1 MMPILIAAL
10 LFTAI
15 TLAGYAAYTWS
26 QESAEHRETLRGRL
40 RKITTAKP
48 DNVTASLLRD
58 QRLSS
63 IPLLNTLLGNTPL
76 VVPLVGMIRQAGLRR
91 RVGEVLLY
99 VPLLGLIG
107 ILFVLLVGG
116 SLVTALAVSLA
127 LASLPLLV
135 VARMRRT
142 RLLLFQEQLPD
153 ALDLIRSALQ
163 AGHGL
168 ITSMQVA
175 SETLP
180 DPVASE
186 LRYVVEETR
195 LGLTLRDALYHL
207 SERVGDPNVPLLIVG
222 ILVSQEVG
230 GNLAEVVDNTAS
242 TIRERA
248 KLQREIRVL
257 TAQSR
262 FSALLLTILPVAV
275 GLFMFFF
282 NWTYFEPMAK
292 TQSGIRLLLFSCF
305 LVLIGHL
312 LIRRIIRFRV

>member
-1 MMPILIAAL
+1 MPILLATL
-10 LFTAI
+10 LFAAI
-15 TLAGYAAYTWS
+15 ALAGFAMYAWT
-26 QESAEHRETLRGRL
+26 QQSADHRETLRGRL
-40 RKITTAKP
+40 RKITTGTP
-48 DNVTASLLRD
+48 DNITASLLRD

-63 IPLLNTLLGNTPL
+63 IPLLNSLLARTPM
-76 VVPLVGMIRQAGLRR
+76 VVPLVNMIRQAGLRQ

-99 VPLLGLIG
+99 IPLLATIG
-107 ILFVLLVGG
+107 ILFVRVVGG
-116 SLVTALAVSLA
+116 TWLVAFGVAFLLAA
-127 LASLPLLV
+127 LPLLV
-135 VARMRRT
+135 VARIRRK

-168 ITSMQVA
+168 LAAMQVA
-175 SETLP
+175 SETLS
-180 DPVASE
+180 DPVATE
-186 LRYVVEETR
+186 LRHVGEEVR

-230 GNLAEVVDNTAS
+230 GNLAEVVDNTAI

-248 KLQREIRVL
+248 KLQRDVRVL

-262 FSALLLTILPVAV
+262 FSAAVLTFLPVAV
-275 GLFMFFF
+275 GLFMATF
-282 NWTYFEPMAK
+282 NRGYFEPML
-292 TQSGIRLLLFSCF
+292 TTPGGLRLLMLSAG
-305 LVLIGHL
+305 LIVMGHL

>member
-1 MMPILIAAL
+1 MPVLLAVL
-10 LFTAI
+10 LFGAI
-15 TLAGYAAYTWS
+15 ALAGFALYLWS
-26 QESAEHRETLRGRL
+26 QQTADERARLRGRL
-40 RKITTAKP
+40 SKLTPAAGE
-48 DNVTASLLRD
+48 NVTASLLRD

-63 IPLLNTLLGNTPL
+63 IPLLNSILSRTPL
-76 VVPLVGMIRQAGLRR
+76 VLPLVSMIRQAGLRQ

-99 VPLLGLIG
+99 IPLLGTIG
-107 ILFVLLVGG
+107 ILFVRLVGG
-116 SLVTALAVSLA
+116 TWAVALGTGALLA
-127 LASLPLLV
+127 LMPILV
-135 VARMRRT
+135 VARIRRK

-168 ITSMQVA
+168 LAAMAVA

-180 DPVASE
+180 EPVATE
-186 LRYVVEETR
+186 LRYVVEEVR
-195 LGLTLRDALYHL
+195 LGLPLRDALYHL

-230 GNLAEVVDNTAS
+230 GNLAEVVDNTAI

-248 KLQREIRVL
+248 KLQRDVRVL

-262 FSALLLTILPVAV
+262 FSAMLLTFLPIAV
-275 GLFMFFF
+275 GFFMATF
-282 NWTYFEPMAK
+282 NRKYFEPMMAS
-292 TQSGIRLLLFSCF
+292 QAGWRLIGLAAL
-305 LVLIGHL
+305 LVLVGHL

>member
-1 MMPILIAAL
+1 MPLLLSIL
-10 LFTAI
+10 LFAAV
-15 TLAGYAAYTWS
+15 TLAGFAVYAWS

-40 RKITTAKP
+40 RKITSSSP
-48 DNVTASLLRD
+48 EVVSASLLRD

-63 IPLLNTLLGNTPL
+63 IPFLNTVLSRTPL
-76 VVPLVGMIRQAGLRR
+76 VLPLVGMIRQAGLRQ
-91 RVGEVLLY
+91 RVGEVILY
-99 VPLLGLIG
+99 IPLLGAIG
-107 ILFVLLVGG
+107 ILFVRLIGAPWMTAFLVGFI
-116 SLVTALAVSLA
+116 LAM
-127 LASLPLLV
+127 LPVLV
-135 VARMRRT
+135 VARLRRK

-168 ITSMQVA
+168 VTAMQVA

-180 DPVASE
+180 DPVATE
-186 LRYVVEETR
+186 LRYVVDESR

-230 GNLAEVVDNTAS
+230 GNLAEVVDNTAI

-248 KLQREIRVL
+248 KLQRDVRVL

-262 FSALLLTILPVAV
+262 FSALVLTLLPIAV
-275 GLFMFFF
+275 GLFMATF
-282 NWTYFEPMAK
+282 NRTYFAPMMT
-292 TQSGIRLLLFSCF
+292 TQQGHRMMLLAVGLIVSGHI
-305 LVLIGHL
+305 I
-312 LIRRIIRFRV
+312 IRRIIRFRV